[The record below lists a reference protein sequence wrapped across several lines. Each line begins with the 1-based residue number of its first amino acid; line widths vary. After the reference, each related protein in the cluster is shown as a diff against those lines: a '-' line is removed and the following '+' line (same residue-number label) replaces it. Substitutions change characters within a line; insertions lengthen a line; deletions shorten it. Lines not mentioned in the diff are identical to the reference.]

1 MSFNTVDQ
9 GLLRTR
15 NDEID
20 LLWKGIDAGS
30 GGDEMN
36 GTDIVFKRKGD

>member
-1 MSFNTVDQ
+1 MCNRLTITKMSFNTVDQ

-20 LLWKGIDAGS
+20 LLWKGIDAGV
-30 GGDEMN
+30 GEM
-36 GTDIVFKRKGD
+36 K